1 MSKLLDRLR
10 EPSSYAAVAAVLA
23 MAGINIDTVLWQYI
37 VGAASALAG
46 MAGFFLGENGA
57 PEPEAE

>member
-1 MSKLLDRLR
+1 MSRLLDRLR

-23 MAGINIDTVLWQYI
+23 MIGVNIDAELWQYV

-46 MAGFFLGENGA
+46 IAGFFLGEKSSR
-57 PEPEAE
+57 ETEAE